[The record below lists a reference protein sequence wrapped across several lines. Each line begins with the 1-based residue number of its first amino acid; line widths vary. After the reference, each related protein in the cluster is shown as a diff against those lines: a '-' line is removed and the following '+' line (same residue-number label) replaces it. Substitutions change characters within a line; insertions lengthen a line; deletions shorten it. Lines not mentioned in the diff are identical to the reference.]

1 MARGWCG
8 LLVLA
13 GAGLA
18 AGCASGPDERVAAD
32 DGRMA
37 LADSDAA
44 FGYES
49 TDWETP
55 FWERWIARARS
66 DAAEAD
72 EQTAASQRSA
82 RRGAATVAAAS
93 SDSSHAGNAVAATG
107 MQPRIG
113 VYIAPES
120 RGSLAAYRLINAL
133 DRRAADHGIA
143 LVKPGELDDAVAGT
157 DACPADTAQEC
168 PKLLS
173 IFPGVRLLVVLDPGQ
188 SRAGSASVETRML
201 DTDFGVEYDTSSTTL
216 EFDRADADEAG
227 APGSDVAVW
236 SEHLLDLAADRLAI
250 APWFTHTFALTED
263 EDMYVSAGR
272 ESGLTVGDTL
282 IVHGEGSV
290 VRAPGGRP
298 VAWNPGAE
306 DGRVR
311 VTQLVGRNVAV
322 VEHVSGRRPDPRDR
336 LTLAP

>member
-8 LLVLA
+8 LLLVA

-18 AGCASGPDERVAAD
+18 AGCASGSDERAMAD

-66 DAAEAD
+66 GAAEA
-72 EQTAASQRSA
+72 ESRQ
-82 RRGAATVAAAS
+82 
-93 SDSSHAGNAVAATG
+93 VAATERPARRNAATPATASTDSRAIDAAAAAG

-113 VYIAPES
+113 VYIAPAA

-173 IFPGVRLLVVLDPGQ
+173 IFPGVRLLVVLDPGEG
-188 SRAGSASVETRML
+188 SAGSASVETRML

-216 EFDRADADEAG
+216 EFDDANADEAG
-227 APGSDVAVW
+227 ASGSDVAVW

-272 ESGLTVGDTL
+272 ESGLAVGDTL

-290 VRAPGGRP
+290 VRAPSGRP
-298 VAWNPGAE
+298 VAWRPGAE

-322 VEHVSGRRPDPRDR
+322 VEHLSGRRPDPRDR
-336 LTLAP
+336 LTLAQ